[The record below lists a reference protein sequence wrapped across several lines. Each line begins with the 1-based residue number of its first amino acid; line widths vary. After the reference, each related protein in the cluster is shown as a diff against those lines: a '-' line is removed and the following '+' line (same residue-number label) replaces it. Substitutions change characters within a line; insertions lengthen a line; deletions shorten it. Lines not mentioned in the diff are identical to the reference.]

1 MDQDRE
7 ITGLEQLLDRVEEA
21 AHERDR
27 VSLDVI
33 LEMVG
38 RRTFGPL
45 LLLAGLVTLA
55 PVIGD
60 IPGVPTIIGIFTLTI
75 AGQLLLRREYFWLPR
90 WLLRRSV
97 EQHKLCKALKWMR
110 RPARFID
117 TLLRQRLTFL
127 IQSRGGSYSIALI
140 CALVAVAMP
149 LMEVVPFSA
158 NGAGAA
164 LAAFGL
170 ALIAQDGLLALFAF
184 VFAGA
189 GIGLAAF
196 GIL

>member
-1 MDQDRE
+1 MDQDRD

-45 LLLAGLVTLA
+45 LLLAGLITLA

-90 WLLRRSV
+90 WLLKRSV
-97 EQHKLCKALKWMR
+97 AQHKLCKALKRMR

-117 TLLRQRLTFL
+117 TLLRPRLTFL
-127 IQSRGGSYSIALI
+127 IQSRGIYSIAI
-140 CALVAVAMP
+140 VCAFVALAMP